1 MFELRQDQAAA
12 LIAHAVEEA
21 PNECC
26 GMLAGRHGRV
36 EKIYRVTNAHHSSL
50 TYLMDKDEQLAAL
63 NDMEAAGLDLIA
75 MYHSHTISPAY
86 PSTTDESNAYYPE
99 TPDTHYVALY
109 PGVVYVI
116 VSLAS
121 PEAPA
126 IRAFHLTD
134 GKIAEERV
142 VVR

>member
-1 MFELRQDQAAA
+1 MLELKQDQAAA

-26 GMLAGRHGRV
+26 GLLAGRHGRV
-36 EKIYRVTNAHHSSL
+36 ERMYRTTNIHHSPYK
-50 TYLMDKDEQLAAL
+50 YLMDPHEQLAAL
-63 NDMEAAGLDLIA
+63 NDMEAAGLDMMAI
-75 MYHSHTISPAY
+75 YHSHTFTPAY
-86 PSTTDESNAYYPE
+86 PSTTDERDAYYP
-99 TPDTHYVALY
+99 DTDYVPLHPGAL
-109 PGVVYVI
+109 YVI

-121 PEAPA
+121 PEVPA
-126 IRAFHLTD
+126 IRAYHLTD